1 MRLSSRLLLAASIL
15 CLAVVGWFVVRD
27 FELSASTCNHD
38 VQAWMRHEFALDDA
52 AMARIA
58 SLQERFEKECA
69 EHCRLVSE
77 AKSAMD
83 AKPGPDSR
91 ARLAGARE
99 KCRLARVDHVR
110 AIAACMSPESAKAY
124 LALILPRIDSA
135 DHEGATD
142 ISGQTHSR

>member
-27 FELSASTCNHD
+27 FELSASACNHD

-58 SLQERFEKECA
+58 SLQERFEKECE
-69 EHCRLVSE
+69 EHCRLVSA

-83 AKPGPDSR
+83 AKPGSDSR

-110 AIAACMSPESAKAY
+110 AIAACMPTESAKAY

-142 ISGQTHSR
+142 LSGQTHSR